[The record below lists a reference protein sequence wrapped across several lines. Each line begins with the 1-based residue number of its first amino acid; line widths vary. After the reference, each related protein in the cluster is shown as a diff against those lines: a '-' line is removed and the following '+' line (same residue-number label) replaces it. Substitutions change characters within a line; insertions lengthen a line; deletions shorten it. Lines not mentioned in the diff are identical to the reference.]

1 MTEYSVD
8 FVKSKVEEVR
18 NSNSAYVFKNIFPVT
33 PTWDKFIHHLDDAIH
48 TFPSS
53 TPSEPLKERII
64 NGVIQRKLFY
74 LMVNGP
80 SLEYFPETLPIYKL
94 FNEVLGGEIATASA
108 FLNFIGREESG
119 GIHSDGDRETIYWQ
133 CIGEAY
139 WHIHKDLS
147 GSSSPMEYL
156 LSPGDVIF
164 VGSNVIHSVR
174 ADIPRAAIGFQYR
187 PNDPT
192 FNNPDILQ
200 HGDANARS

>member
-18 NSNSAYVFKNIFPVT
+18 NSNSAYVFKNMFPVT
-33 PTWDKFIHHLDDAIH
+33 PTWDKFIYHLNEAIH
-48 TFPSS
+48 KFP
-53 TPSEPLKERII
+53 PSPSQQPLKERII

-74 LMVNGP
+74 LMVDGP
-80 SLEYFPETLPIYKL
+80 SKEYFPETLPIYDL

-108 FLNFIGREESG
+108 FLNLIGGEESG

-139 WHIHKDLS
+139 WNIHNDLE
-147 GSSSPMEYL
+147 GSNPPMQYL

-164 VGSNVIHSVR
+164 VGSNILHSVR

-187 PNDPT
+187 ANDPT
-192 FNNPDILQ
+192 FNNPDISQL
-200 HGDANARS
+200 GGINVRN